1 MFRCERGIALG
12 CGASCRGR
20 RDKKGRAGEVG
31 SEDVA
36 CIVAAELIGINIAEY
51 IDGKKA
57 LFNFFYYDTR
67 KQGILEHLGVSM
79 GDAIGGLIAGCMT
92 EMLG

>member
-1 MFRCERGIALG
+1 MFGCERGFAAG
-12 CGASCRGR
+12 RGTACRGR
-20 RDKKGRAGEVG
+20 RDKKGRAGEAG
-31 SEDVA
+31 SEDAA

-67 KQGILEHLGVSM
+67 KQGILGHLGVSM
-79 GDAIGGLIAGCMT
+79 GDAIGGLIAGCMS
-92 EMLG
+92 ELLD